1 MTSTTTDDVI
11 SLDSEGVHFDDAK
24 LVAPAIGG
32 THGTVIVHVGGARW
46 GLPRGSRIAPG
57 RDVIYVLG
65 ESGRVHVLVGHQGVV
80 RELVVSLGFAARV
93 RRERFDR
100 A

>member
-1 MTSTTTDDVI
+1 MATTNDVI
-11 SLDSEGVHFDDAK
+11 SMDADGVHLDDAT
-24 LVAPAIGG
+24 LVDPSIGG
-32 THGTVIVHVGGARW
+32 THGAVIIHVGGARW

-65 ESGRVHVLVGHQGVV
+65 ESGRVYVLVGRNGHM

-100 A
+100 P